1 MSQHDMDIANQTAPS
16 ARADINLALKA
27 LASTSSGSA
36 QPSPTYANQLWFD
49 TTNNWLRLRDQSNS
63 YWIVLGYV
71 NQATGRFDP
80 NFTPSSNAQATAGTD
95 NTTAMTPLRV
105 KESITA
111 NAGNA
116 AYTMAN
122 NLMYAT
128 CIGLNQSWQDVS
140 GSRTYDVT
148 YQNFT
153 GRPIQIVITAD
164 ATGPNRFLQASVDAV
179 TWVNVCGIPE
189 NGVDWSTVT
198 AIIPHGHAY
207 RVLGSC
213 AFFGWGE
220 LR

>member
-1 MSQHDMDIANQTAPS
+1 MSQHDMDITNQTAPS

-36 QPSPTYANQLWFD
+36 APSPSFANQLWYD
-49 TTNNWLRLRDQSNS
+49 TTNSWLRLRDQTNS

-71 NQATGRFDP
+71 NQSTGKFDP
-80 NFTPSSNAQATAGTD
+80 NFTPSSNTQATTGTD
-95 NTTAMTPLRV
+95 NTTVMTPLRV
-105 KESITA
+105 KDSINT
-111 NAGNA
+111 NAVPVS
-116 AYTMAN
+116 YTVAN
-122 NLMYAT
+122 NLIAST
-128 CIGLNQSWQDVS
+128 CVGVGQSWQDMS
-140 GSRTYDVT
+140 GSRTYDTV

-153 GRPIQIVITAD
+153 GRPIQVSITAD
-164 ATGPNRFLQASVDAV
+164 ATGPSRFLQASTDAV

-189 NGVDWSTVT
+189 NGVDWVTVT